1 MAESDLAKEPMQ
13 SLGEQ
18 LDVPVHRS
26 TQPAAGPIRSVRN
39 GDTIGAPMRGPES
52 PEAAIES
59 LCKRPSS
66 LRRLRDA
73 YAQKTMNMY
82 WERHPEDTSD

>member
-26 TQPAAGPIRSVRN
+26 TQPAAGPIRSVRD
-39 GDTIGAPMRGPES
+39 GDTIGAPNARPRITGS
-52 PEAAIES
+52 CHRKS
-59 LCKRPSS
+59 LQRPSS

-73 YAQKTMNMY
+73 YAQKRMNMY